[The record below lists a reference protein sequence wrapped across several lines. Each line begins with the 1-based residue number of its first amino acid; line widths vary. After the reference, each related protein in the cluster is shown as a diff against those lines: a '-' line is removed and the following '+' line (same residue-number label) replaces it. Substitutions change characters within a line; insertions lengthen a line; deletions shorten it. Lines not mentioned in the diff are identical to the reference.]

1 MQVKFMTKAQVE
13 RIVSNN
19 YCGEHGRN
27 GKQFDYEA
35 AGYKAELD
43 ARLWDFSTKEVE
55 LMLKQARVEVPE
67 IAKESV
73 SFDPSFMDAE
83 IEKAEIQISINKAF
97 FPWKHIVNSINER
110 MI

>member
-13 RIVSNN
+13 RIIANN
-19 YCGEHGRN
+19 YCGEHNRY

-35 AGYKAELD
+35 NGYKAELD
-43 ARLWDFSTKEVE
+43 ARLWDFNAKEVE
-55 LMLKQARVEVPE
+55 LMLKQSRVEVPV
-67 IAKESV
+67 ITKESV
-73 SFDPSFMDAE
+73 TFDTSFMDVE

>member
-13 RIVSNN
+13 RIISNG
-19 YCGEHGRN
+19 YCGEHGRK

-43 ARLWDFSTKEVE
+43 ARLWDFNAKEVE
-55 LMLKQARVEVPE
+55 LMLKQSRVEVPV

-73 SFDPSFMDAE
+73 SFDSSFMDAE
-83 IEKAEIQISINKAF
+83 IEKAEMQISINKAF
-97 FPWKHIVNSINER
+97 FPWKHVVNSINER